1 MEQFLTM
8 SSFLSHFPHIHSHAI
23 FSSED
28 KPQTNIPRA
37 ILTMVCAGLV
47 IGISSAMIRAYGEG
61 LPEFETAFFRG
72 IVGFVILLTL
82 MGTGVKKIPVGN
94 RRWLLFWRGLFGS
107 LASMLYV
114 WAIYHLQLGLANGLN
129 QTSPIF
135 VCLCAAIFL
144 KERFGWWIYLTV
156 CIAVFGM
163 MLIVSPD
170 FSSINVAALV
180 AVLSAVLSA
189 FAYTCIKKLQA
200 TEESDTIVL
209 WFLGMSALVPIF
221 TIPFVP
227 WQLPTLPNFFG
238 LLGAGV
244 TCLIGQQ
251 LMTRAYRYGP
261 ATIVA
266 PFIYTSTISSL
277 FISFF
282 IWDELPSIQSLV
294 GCAVIIIAAIA
305 IGVLPKNHEHRLER
319 KQK

>member
-1 MEQFLTM
+1 M

-305 IGVLPKNHEHRLER
+305 IGILPKNHEHRLER

>member
-1 MEQFLTM
+1 M
-8 SSFLSHFPHIHSHAI
+8 SSFLSHI
-23 FSSED
+23 FGIRRLAVFSAED

-37 ILTMVCAGLV
+37 ILTMVCAGLFV
-47 IGISSAMIRAYGEG
+47 GISSAMIRAYGVG

-72 IVGFVILLTL
+72 IVGFVVLLTL
-82 MGTGVKKIPVGN
+82 MGTGVKRISIGNN
-94 RRWLLFWRGLFGS
+94 RRLLFFRGLFGS

-114 WAIYHLQLGLANGLN
+114 WAIYHMQLGLANGLN

-163 MLIVSPD
+163 MLIVTPD
-170 FSSINVAALV
+170 FSSINFAALV

-200 TEESDTIVL
+200 TEESDTIVF
-209 WFLGMSALVPIF
+209 WFLGMSSLVPVF
-221 TIPFVP
+221 TIPFMP
-227 WQLPTLPNFFG
+227 WQMPTLPNFIG
-238 LLGAGV
+238 LMGAGL

-251 LMTRAYRYGP
+251 FMTRAYRYGP

-277 FISFF
+277 FISYF
-282 IWDELPSIQSLV
+282 IWDELPSVQSLV

-305 IGVLPKNHEHRLER
+305 IGILPKNEAHRLER
-319 KQK
+319 KKQ